1 MKRKIAVLWMAMVML
16 GVTACGNEADQAPD
30 TSEQTVQEGAQGTEE
45 ETLAEEEVA
54 DSAGT
59 PAASGDALGEPVE
72 ITGEYTIGLVI
83 DNNSDQFNHEEGEAL
98 KALAEAYASA
108 DITVAVADGGGD
120 VMQQNQ
126 CVEDFINK
134 RVDLIMIIP
143 IDATGNIPAAR
154 EAIEAG
160 IPVVTLDATIDLEDD
175 LMYYVGASDYNAG
188 KAQAEY
194 LAGVLPEN
202 AQVLVIPGQEG
213 MSNAQ
218 NRRDGAVETLTELRP
233 DVKFL
238 AEQPGDWDEAK
249 CMDIV
254 EDWCQ
259 AYPEFDAVICGGDS
273 MALGAAEALE
283 QAGRLDGVYITGVD
297 CIDTVVE
304 WMKEGKIS
312 MSAQHTAAMC
322 AEKGFNYGLH
332 VLAGENPED
341 YIWEYV
347 AVNKENVN
355 EFYPD

>member
-16 GVTACGNEADQAPD
+16 CVTACGNEAEQAPD
-30 TSEQTVQEGAQGTEE
+30 PSEQTVQEGAQGTEE
-45 ETLAEEEVA
+45 EALAEEEA
-54 DSAGT
+54 SDSTGT

-98 KALAEAYASA
+98 KALAEAYAGA

-202 AQVLVIPGQEG
+202 AQVLVILGQEG

-259 AYPEFDAVICGGDS
+259 AYPEFDAIICGGDS